1 MRNTLYL
8 NRKIFKKGV
17 DKPLFLCYNSINE
30 RRKEMNTM
38 LPTTTYYLISNGASG
53 MTPAMLIGAVAI
65 GVVLAGALMGLAHWL
80 LNR

>member
-1 MRNTLYL
+1 
-8 NRKIFKKGV
+8 
-17 DKPLFLCYNSINE
+17 
-30 RRKEMNTM
+30 MNTM